1 MIYIAKK
8 ALVVI
13 LVWILAGSPGLIIP
27 DELLAGKLRK
37 RNPAFAISLKSVLQK
52 QGIIIV
58 DVRDKKSFEK
68 FNIPGSINIPLFA
81 IRTKA
86 FLKTKSLI
94 LINEGYNYSQLEQEC
109 ERLRKS
115 GFKVWLLNGGLYFWI
130 QKGAPVKG
138 DAFAQKELNRIPP
151 RIFFA
156 EKDYE
161 NWIVI
166 DVSSSNDPKA
176 SLLFPQSISIPYIN
190 DEKKFILALKKTLKK
205 HKDNPFIFMLI
216 CDEKGERYPKV
227 ESIVKEID
235 AKNVFFLKGGIEA
248 YRNFLKQQALIR
260 QAKDHS
266 KRIHEKCARCP

>member
-8 ALVVI
+8 ALVVL
-13 LVWILAGSPGLIIP
+13 LVWILAGFPALIIP

-94 LINEGYNYSQLEQEC
+94 LVNEGYNYSQLEQEC

-138 DAFAQKELNRIPP
+138 DAFAQKELNKIPP

-166 DVSSSNDPKA
+166 DVSFSNDPKA
-176 SLLFPQSISIPYIN
+176 SSLFPQSISVPYIN
-190 DEKKFILALKKTLKK
+190 NEKEFILAFENTVEK

-216 CDEKGERYPKV
+216 CDEKGEQYPKV

-248 YRNFLKQQALIR
+248 YRNFIEQQALIR

-266 KRIHEKCARCP
+266 GRMPKKCARCP

>member
-8 ALVVI
+8 AFVVL
-13 LVWILAGSPGLIIP
+13 LVWILAGFPALTIP

-37 RNPAFAISLKSVLQK
+37 RNPAFAISVESVLQK

-58 DVRDKKSFEK
+58 DVRDKESFEK

-94 LINEGYNYSQLEQEC
+94 LINEGYNYSQLEREC

-138 DAFAQKELNRIPP
+138 DVFAQKELNKIPP

-156 EKDYE
+156 EKNYE
-161 NWIVI
+161 NWVVI
-166 DVSSSNDPKA
+166 DVSSSNDPKP
-176 SLLFPQSISIPYIN
+176 SSLFPQSISIPYI
-190 DEKKFILALKKTLKK
+190 DEKKFNLAFENTLKK
-205 HKDNPFIFMLI
+205 YKDNPFIFMLI
-216 CDEKGERYPKV
+216 CDEKGKQYPKV

-248 YRNFLKQQALIR
+248 YRNFIEQQALIR

-266 KRIHEKCARCP
+266 ERMPKKCARCP

>member
-8 ALVVI
+8 ALIV
-13 LVWILAGSPGLIIP
+13 LLAWILAGFPGLIIP
-27 DELLAGKLRK
+27 DELFAGKLRK
-37 RNPAFAISLKSVLQK
+37 RNPAFAISVKSVLQK

-81 IRTKA
+81 IRTKD

-109 ERLRKS
+109 DRLRKS

-138 DAFAQKELNRIPP
+138 DVFAQKELSRIPP
-151 RIFFA
+151 RIFFT

-161 NWIVI
+161 NWLMI

-176 SLLFPQSISIPYIN
+176 SSLFPQSISIPYI
-190 DEKKFILALKKTLKK
+190 DEKKFNLAFENALKK

-227 ESIVKEID
+227 ESIVKKID
-235 AKNVFFLKGGIEA
+235 AKNVFFLKGGIKV

-266 KRIHEKCARCP
+266 ERMPKKCAGCP

>member
-8 ALVVI
+8 AFVVL
-13 LVWILAGSPGLIIP
+13 LVWILAGFPALTIP

-37 RNPAFAISLKSVLQK
+37 RNPAFAISVESVLQK

-58 DVRDKKSFEK
+58 DVRDKESFEK

-94 LINEGYNYSQLEQEC
+94 LINEGYNYSQLEREC

-138 DAFAQKELNRIPP
+138 DVFAQKELNKIPP

-156 EKDYE
+156 EKNYE

-166 DVSSSNDPKA
+166 DVSSTNDPKA
-176 SLLFPQSISIPYIN
+176 SSLFPQSISIPYI
-190 DEKKFILALKKTLKK
+190 DEKKFILAFENTLKK
-205 HKDNPFIFMLI
+205 HKDNSFISILI
-216 CDEKGERYPKV
+216 CDEKGKQYPKV

-248 YRNFLKQQALIR
+248 YRNFIEQQALIR

-266 KRIHEKCARCP
+266 ERMPKKCARCP